1 MGRRPL
7 AKPACRVWAKSF
19 PMSQP
24 VVPKPSQPA
33 NQAEPAQ
40 LPPLSPLTFRA
51 LFFFFFL

>member
-40 LPPLSPLTFRA
+40 LPPLSL
-51 LFFFFFL
+51 LNL